1 MGRAL
6 LTNWASS
13 PHINAD
19 FTVYKPSPLIPSLQN
34 KDNVHYK
41 PQVEMDNPPAYDIVI
56 FCVSPQ
62 IMGDVIQQY
71 KSLISPHT
79 LIMTIAAGLRME
91 WYEDQI
97 SSSQPIIRTMPNTPV
112 AVGHGM
118 TIGYANKNV
127 TPDMQKHAEMLFQ
140 ATGKFEW
147 MEEEEHINIATS
159 ICGSGPAYLFYF
171 VESMTRAGIDIG
183 LPEDIS
189 LRLATETVIGSCK
202 LLEEDRESSIQTLRE
217 NVTSKGGGTEAALNV
232 MMDGRWDDLF
242 SEVLHAAK
250 KRYAELAS

>member
-6 LTNWASS
+6 LTNWAQS
-13 PHINAD
+13 PHINAE
-19 FTVYKPSPLIPSLQN
+19 FTVYKPSPLPASLQN
-34 KDNVHYK
+34 KSNIHYTS
-41 PQVEMDNPPAYDIVI
+41 QVETDNIPPYDIII

-62 IMGDVIQQY
+62 IMSDVIRQY
-71 KSLISPHT
+71 TPLISPHT
-79 LIMTIAAGLRME
+79 LLMTIAAGLRME
-91 WYEDQI
+91 WYEDKFLPT
-97 SSSQPIIRTMPNTPV
+97 QPVIRTMPNTPV

-118 TIGYANKNV
+118 TIGFPNQNV
-127 TPDMQKHAEMLFQ
+127 TEDMRAHAETLFR

-147 MEEEEHINIATS
+147 MEKEEHINIATA

-171 VESMTRAGIDIG
+171 VESMTRAGINIG
-183 LPEDIS
+183 LPEDLS

-242 SEVLHAAK
+242 TEVMYAAK